1 MTTKK
6 QQQQEQQA
14 QDMIAQC
21 YQDGK
26 MTING
31 RDYEFAKFNH
41 GERVQVFSY
50 YSRIQHLLPMG
61 NYSFLTDEEYKRIE
75 KMVSDKILF
84 NGVQLSKQPTHWETY
99 PEDYLQFAVA
109 CLGVISYPFFHAN
122 HTA

>member
-50 YSRIQHLLPMG
+50 YSRIQHLLPVG

-109 CLGVISYPFFHAN
+109 CLGVISYPFFHASP
-122 HTA
+122 TA

>member
-50 YSRIQHLLPMG
+50 YSRIQQIGRAH
-61 NYSFLTDEEYKRIE
+61 
-75 KMVSDKILF
+75 V
-84 NGVQLSKQPTHWETY
+84 
-99 PEDYLQFAVA
+99 
-109 CLGVISYPFFHAN
+109 
-122 HTA
+122 